1 MFTILTQTM
10 SNKPTKIP
18 AFFTTWSKFAD
29 PFSRPSPETFPE
41 LPDCVAIVRILVG
54 FTYGLSLGYRDV
66 VGGFGVMMGC
76 SAVMFLPLIYVEQF
90 LKAQVNAYS
99 ANIAVTGV
107 VYGMASCLL
116 VWIIFY
122 NMNHA
127 DLLED
132 IVAAGGE
139 SSIIEEDA
147 AIESM
152 IEEDIPNAADTVGGG
167 DEFDF

>member
-1 MFTILTQTM
+1 M
-10 SNKPTKIP
+10 
-18 AFFTTWSKFAD
+18 
-29 PFSRPSPETFPE
+29 
-41 LPDCVAIVRILVG
+41 G

-107 VYGMASCLL
+107 VNGMASCLL